1 MKNDQLDIDQQRLL
15 DAWRR
20 TLPSVISSSD
30 KCEVNADEAD
40 PRAVR
45 VTIHTAGHS
54 MYSFDFKCTYVD
66 SREIKVDLIDAE
78 REDQTVDERTEIIQT
93 LVKDYIRH
101 IHECAQQLHALTSG
115 S

>member
-1 MKNDQLDIDQQRLL
+1 MKQDELELDQQRLVE
-15 DAWRR
+15 AWKR
-20 TLPSVISSSD
+20 TLPSVLNESD

-40 PRAVR
+40 SRAVR
-45 VTIHTAGHS
+45 ITIHTAGHS

-66 SREIKVDLIDAE
+66 SREVKVDLIDVE
-78 REDQTVDERTEIIQT
+78 RDDQTVDERTEIIQT
-93 LVKDYIRH
+93 LIKDNIRH